1 MQLLSLYSMRVGR
14 FTLIA
19 VSIFLLNSTS
29 VNAHTKNQQT
39 VEIGQGP
46 KFIMSQADS
55 NAADQLKQKLTQ
67 LRSFEANFKQVVTSV
82 NDEILQKA
90 EGEIA
95 LKQPNKLYWKLDEP
109 NESILIADGQTL
121 WHVDPFVEQVVAL
134 EQKQSIENNP
144 LILLTNAQ
152 SDAWKNFKVNQQDNI
167 FTINATQTGASI
179 VKLILHFEQDQ
190 LVELNMQDSQQQLS
204 QLIFS
209 DIKQNQTID
218 DSRFEFLLPE
228 GYDLDDQRTK

>member
-1 MQLLSLYSMRVGR
+1 MRAGR
-14 FTLIA
+14 FALIA
-19 VSIFLLNSTS
+19 ASIFLLNSTS
-29 VNAHTKNQQT
+29 ANAHKKNEQV

-82 NDEILQKA
+82 DNEVLQQA

-95 LKQPNKLYWKLDEP
+95 LKQPNKMYWKLDEP

-167 FTINATQTGASI
+167 FTINSTQTGASI
-179 VKLILHFEQDQ
+179 VKLILHFKQDQ
-190 LVELNMQDSQQQLS
+190 LVELNMEDSQQQLS
-204 QLIFS
+204 KLIFS
-209 DIKQNQTID
+209 GIKQNQPID

-228 GYDLDDQRTK
+228 GYDVDDQRTK